1 VVKKKANLEDDL
13 QERSLIGLEA
23 RVADGTE
30 VGRIVELV
38 TDDEGGEVTYVIVET
53 EEGEQLEV
61 PITSLSLDPDAD
73 FATYRADASDVE
85 PGDHTDD
92 EVGVATE
99 NSDPNATPT
108 SEVEPQGYSPGDL
121 AEEEP
126 EDYEHEGQ
134 LVTESEYE
142 EDAETEEDLETREDW
157 EDESY
162 TPDSGYPR
170 NDAYVNPDTGE
181 VEEDPLL
188 SNVESV
194 QHDVAEL
201 LDGTDLGVSNVREG
215 VVVLAG
221 AASTQEDL
229 DEVVREVMGLDE
241 VLEVDTTDVDVG

>member
-1 VVKKKANLEDDL
+1 M

-30 VGRIVELV
+30 VGRIVEVV
-38 TDDEGGEVTYVIVET
+38 TDEDGGEVTYVIVET

-73 FATYRADASDVE
+73 FATFRADASDVE

-92 EVGVATE
+92 EIEPEDYAPE
-99 NSDPNATPT
+99 EIDDP
-108 SEVEPQGYSPGDL
+108 SE
-121 AEEEP
+121 

-134 LVTESEYE
+134 LVTDP
-142 EDAETEEDLETREDW
+142 EDENEAKLVEDLKTREDW

-162 TPDSGYPR
+162 TSDSGYPR
-170 NDAYVNPDTGE
+170 NDVYIDPDTGAT
-181 VEEDPLL
+181 EEDPLL
-188 SNVESV
+188 SNIESV
-194 QHDVAEL
+194 KHDVADL
-201 LDGTDLGVSNVREG
+201 LDGTNLKVSNVREG
-215 VVVLAG
+215 VVELTG

-229 DEVVREVMGLDE
+229 DEIVREVMSLDE

>member
-1 VVKKKANLEDDL
+1 VEDDL

-30 VGRIVELV
+30 VGRIIEVVADE
-38 TDDEGGEVTYVIVET
+38 EGGDVTHVIVET
-53 EEGEQLEV
+53 EEGEQLEI

-85 PGDHTDD
+85 PGDHSDD
-92 EVGVATE
+92 EV
-99 NSDPNATPT
+99 
-108 SEVEPQGYSPGDL
+108 EPPDYSPSDL
-121 AEEEP
+121 AEAEP
-126 EDYEHEGQ
+126 EEFEHEGQ

-142 EDAETEEDLETREDW
+142 EDAQTEEDLETREDW

-170 NDAYVNPDTGE
+170 NDTYVNPDTGE

-201 LDGTDLGVSNVREG
+201 LDGTGLQVSNVREG
-215 VVVLAG
+215 VAELTG

-229 DEVVREVMGLDE
+229 DEVVREVMGLDG
-241 VLEVDTTDVDVG
+241 VLEVDTSNVDLG